1 LYCSLRC
8 PPVKVWQRFLLKIP
22 KFIYKFVPI

>member
-1 LYCSLRC
+1 
-8 PPVKVWQRFLLKIP
+8 VKVWQRFLLKIP